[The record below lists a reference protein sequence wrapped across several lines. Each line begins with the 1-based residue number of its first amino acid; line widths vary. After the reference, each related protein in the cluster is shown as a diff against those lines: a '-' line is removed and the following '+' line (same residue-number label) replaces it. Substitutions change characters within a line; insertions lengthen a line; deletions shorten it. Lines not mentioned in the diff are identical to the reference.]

1 MKQFKKAL
9 CTMLLIPCLMP
20 ASQAEDLPSAQ
31 FSVDIWPYRQE
42 TNCDEI
48 APTAAPEILP
58 TAPVV
63 TQSPNVTIAPT
74 AAPTLKPGGS
84 NSTGD
89 YTTDLVTTQEYLAWN
104 LLNQDRIANGL
115 LALPLDEELC
125 RLARIKSTDMKS
137 IIEGSEYVI
146 KIKVERK
153 EFEGRE
159 NYNQNIYRC
168 IVTESLS
175 GEIAKDEIIDI
186 TFFPDTV
193 CDGEEYIVAVNISI
207 DNRKKQGVCPLFCG
221 CGEKTNSGRKTFVIL
236 L

>member
-42 TNCDEI
+42 TNCDEV

-89 YTTDLVTTQEYLAWN
+89 YTTDLVTTQE
-104 LLNQDRIANGL
+104 
-115 LALPLDEELC
+115 
-125 RLARIKSTDMKS
+125 
-137 IIEGSEYVI
+137 
-146 KIKVERK
+146 
-153 EFEGRE
+153 
-159 NYNQNIYRC
+159 
-168 IVTESLS
+168 
-175 GEIAKDEIIDI
+175 
-186 TFFPDTV
+186 
-193 CDGEEYIVAVNISI
+193 
-207 DNRKKQGVCPLFCG
+207 
-221 CGEKTNSGRKTFVIL
+221 
-236 L
+236 